1 MIKKGVQFSMS
12 REFVERAPA
21 DVVRRAAAEHAG
33 ALLTEM
39 LLDPQADP
47 FNDLKLR
54 AERLV
59 QDEFRLDAYT
69 FRVVLT
75 CADTPREYVP
85 VAPRHPAQLFNEP
98 KGIDL

>member
-1 MIKKGVQFSMS
+1 MIKKTVQFSMG

-33 ALLTEM
+33 QLLTEM
-39 LLDPQADP
+39 LLDPEADP

-59 QDEFRLDAYT
+59 ENEFRMDAYT
-69 FRVVLT
+69 FRVQLT
-75 CADTPREYVP
+75 CASTPKQYVP
-85 VAPRHPAQLFNEP
+85 VNSPMR
-98 KGIDL
+98 KGLE